1 MTRRTAPA
9 SRPWEAP
16 GYRFLTAEAC
26 AWLGGYVPQ
35 GMQPSPTAGLRAR
48 ATAAKKQA
56 AQAGTGWRN
65 GTIPGGL
72 GGGKGAR

>member
-1 MTRRTAPA
+1 MSAAAQPWTR
-9 SRPWEAP
+9 P
-16 GYRFLTAEAC
+16 GYRFYTAEAQR
-26 AWLGGYVPQ
+26 WLGGYVPQ